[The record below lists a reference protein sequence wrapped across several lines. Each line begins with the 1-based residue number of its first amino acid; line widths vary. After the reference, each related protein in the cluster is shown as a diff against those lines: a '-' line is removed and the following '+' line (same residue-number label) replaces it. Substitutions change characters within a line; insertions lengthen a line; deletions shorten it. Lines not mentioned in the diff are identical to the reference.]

1 HAPREESPHAERE
14 EYYGRMKI
22 RRLDAEEVRDSLL
35 AVSDQLDSTM
45 GGSLLKIKNRGYFFD
60 HTSKD
65 LTDYTS
71 RRRSLYLPVVRNNV
85 YDVFAL
91 LDYPDAA
98 IPSGDRTTTT
108 VPTQALLMLNSDLV
122 MQSAAAL
129 AERLLSEPGSDED
142 RLRKLSVIAYG
153 RESSAAEVAGNV
165 EFLQSLEKSLT
176 ASVPDEKAR
185 KLKAWGVLCHTVM
198 AANEFLYV
206 E

>member
-1 HAPREESPHAERE
+1 MS
-14 EYYGRMKI
+14 I
-22 RRLDAEEVRDSLL
+22 RRLEAEELRDSLL
-35 AVSDQLDSTM
+35 AVSGQVDSTM

-98 IPSGDRTTTT
+98 IPSGDRATTT

-129 AERLLSEPGSDED
+129 AERLLSESGSEED
-142 RLRKLSVIAYG
+142 RLRKLSVVVYG

-165 EFLQSLEKSLT
+165 EFLQLLENLLT

-185 KLKAWGVLCHTVM
+185 RQKAWGVMCHTVI
-198 AANEFLYV
+198 AANEFMYV
-206 E
+206 K